1 MQQSFKRGFEKNSM
15 LMGSAVAGSILWII
29 NAVFNFIAADYRA
42 FLINI
47 LYVLC
52 LITLCGGE
60 FKGEKNVVQGMIGAL
75 LMVSVIGN
83 VNVLTEMVE
92 ADIPSR
98 ALWQVLVSL
107 VLIVALFVSHFL
119 LANSRYHNTR
129 RIYINQLIVM
139 ALLLLRCYQI
149 IVNIAGGGI
158 STIIIEVTVGLLANI
173 PTLNVVVCIECR
185 NDGYRITED
194 R

>member
-1 MQQSFKRGFEKNSM
+1 MQQSFKKGFEKDSM
-15 LMGSAVAGSILWII
+15 LMGSALAGSILWII
-29 NAVFNFIAADYRA
+29 NSVFNFIASDYRA
-42 FLINI
+42 FFINI
-47 LYVLC
+47 LYVIC
-52 LITLCGGE
+52 LITLCGAE

-83 VNVLTEMVE
+83 VNVLTEMVD

-98 ALWQVLVSL
+98 AMWQVIVSL
-107 VLIVALFVSHFL
+107 VLIAALFLNHFM
-119 LANSRYHNTR
+119 LANSQYHNNR
-129 RIYINQLIVM
+129 RVYINQLIVM

-158 STIIIEVTVGLLANI
+158 SIILFEVTVGLLAII

-185 NDGYRITED
+185 NDGYKIRD
-194 R
+194 